1 MIVRKFIIP
10 GKPMGKQRPRVLK
23 NGISY
28 TPKETVNYEV
38 YVKQC
43 YLEEYAGKELLNG
56 PVKIKIEAY
65 MPIPKS
71 ASKKIQKAMKAGQIR
86 PAKKPD
92 WDNIGKII
100 TDALNGIAYDDDK
113 QIVSCLVEKY
123 YSDAPMVYV
132 EIREIAEGKEGKVW
146 IYRLQKQAARTLK
159 PGDCSRIT
167 LDYALGYPAGT
178 TKQTRNIFIML
189 IH

>member
-1 MIVRKFIIP
+1 VQKKLIRNFIIP

-43 YLEEYAGKELLNG
+43 YLKEYAGKELLNG

-100 TDALNGIAYDDDK
+100 TDALNGIAYNDDK

-132 EIREIAEGKEGKVW
+132 EMREIREE
-146 IYRLQKQAARTLK
+146 
-159 PGDCSRIT
+159 
-167 LDYALGYPAGT
+167 
-178 TKQTRNIFIML
+178 
-189 IH
+189 